1 MNSNQNNQYR
11 IFPFVILNS
20 SRKIADPINQVD
32 VSTKVVTP
40 LENVSLP
47 NNPTEV
53 YPEAIKCPQTSKDYK
68 PTPFDYACYISRV
81 TKLKKYNG
89 ALYNYWDGCYHQI
102 NEDRIINII
111 MSYCGNEL
119 MERGSNFLVV
129 QVAKA
134 IEMLPEI
141 YCETLPGYPDLIP
154 FPNGLLSISTMQF
167 LPPSPEIFVRYAVS
181 VPFAGRSQDCP
192 VFCHFLDVVTD
203 GNSLLKQRLLE
214 IIGYLLSAHND
225 AKKFFVFAGVS
236 NSGKSVM
243 IQLIQSLL
251 NKECIFC
258 ADMNALGDRFTT
270 GYMNGSHL
278 CVFADMPGARISDQ
292 AVGIIKALT
301 GGDTVIG
308 ERKYQAPEIIANET
322 KLLFSTNHMIQT
334 ASVDQAVMNRCC
346 IVPFMVGIPVEQQD
360 PMLLQKLFAERQAI
374 VYMSINAYREMRM
387 RCGNMAAVFTGEEEA
402 QRKYQQYCNSLHAIM
417 GDCDWMYAQFV
428 SECCILAEGVKTSTI
443 DLYRAFC
450 EFCQIRNYI
459 VIPYE
464 SFSIKIS
471 ECFKTLERCKIR
483 TPDGQVNGYSGVRI
497 KSLI

>member
-1 MNSNQNNQYR
+1 M
-11 IFPFVILNS
+11 
-20 SRKIADPINQVD
+20 
-32 VSTKVVTP
+32 
-40 LENVSLP
+40 
-47 NNPTEV
+47 
-53 YPEAIKCPQTSKDYK
+53 
-68 PTPFDYACYISRV
+68 
-81 TKLKKYNG
+81 
-89 ALYNYWDGCYHQI
+89 
-102 NEDRIINII
+102 
-111 MSYCGNEL
+111 
-119 MERGSNFLVV
+119 
-129 QVAKA
+129 
-134 IEMLPEI
+134 
-141 YCETLPGYPDLIP
+141 
-154 FPNGLLSISTMQF
+154 
-167 LPPSPEIFVRYAVS
+167 
-181 VPFAGRSQDCP
+181 
-192 VFCHFLDVVTD
+192 
-203 GNSLLKQRLLE
+203 
-214 IIGYLLSAHND
+214 
-225 AKKFFVFAGVS
+225 FAGVS

-334 ASVDQAVMNRCC
+334 ASVEQAFMNRCC